1 MESVCVKC
9 EEYPKIIQSVLQ
21 NMTVAPKTAAVLALH
36 GDLGAG
42 KTTFTQVLAAEL
54 GVTDSVTSPTFV
66 IQKIYSTNNKRWTR
80 LVHID
85 AYRLNNG
92 DDLKPLR
99 LTELWGDPAN
109 LVVIEWPERIASHI
123 PGHAIHLR
131 FSVVNETTRRI
142 EFIKDQ

>member
-1 MESVCVKC
+1 MTR
-9 EEYPKIIQSVLQ
+9 EEYPKVIQSVLQ
-21 NMTVAPKTAAVLALH
+21 NMTVASKTAAVLALH

-42 KTTFTQVLAAEL
+42 KTTFTQLLAKEL

-66 IQKIYSTNNKRWTR
+66 IQKIYSTNDKWWTQ
-80 LVHID
+80 LIHID
-85 AYRLNNG
+85 AYRLNDS

-99 LTELWGDPAN
+99 LTELWDDPAN

-123 PGHAIHLR
+123 PGHAMHLR
-131 FSVVNETTRRI
+131 FSVINETTRRI